1 MNKKFNTETEHT
13 IKTGWKIFLCLFAGA
28 IAAGGVYLIG
38 LGVTGKNEWI
48 LLIVGIALTLFGVIV
63 YLDIRATKIIIS
75 QYGIVRKGIFSRKE
89 LLITD
94 IEGYGMKLGKL
105 YLKPKSELG
114 KKAIYL
120 NDVPYFTNPGGI
132 SDWLMMNCKNLD
144 AGQHHA
150 SANEV
155 FNDSSLG
162 NSSDEVLIAL
172 KKAKRLCSW
181 LNYTGAAICIWV
193 FVYPRPYDYAILT
206 GIIYPL
212 LMVVVFFLKRDTI
225 ILDSKR
231 RNESSVKPSLYP
243 SLSTALFMPLVGLSV
258 RAFVDYKLVHL
269 GDVFLPA
276 LIMIIILGV
285 VFYSILTGAKEKI
298 RSSTSTRV
306 YATIFVIAYSFIV
319 PVIVNCNF
327 DSGEPK
333 VYPAKIISQAIYEN
347 PKPIIYNLTLTKW
360 GPSEGGD
367 IEVSKSLYE
376 QVKKGDTVHVIVK
389 PGLFKMPWFYIAR

>member
-13 IKTGWKIFLCLFAGA
+13 IQTGWKIFLCLFAGA

-48 LLIVGIALTLFGVIV
+48 LLIIGIALTVLGVIV

-89 LLITD
+89 LLIAD
-94 IEGYGMKLGKL
+94 IEGYGIKRSKL
-105 YLKPKSELG
+105 YLKPKNESG
-114 KKAIYL
+114 KAIYL
-120 NDVPYFTNPGGI
+120 NDFTFFTNHGGI
-132 SDWLMMNCKNLD
+132 SGWLKMNCKNLD
-144 AGQHHA
+144 AEQYHA
-150 SANEV
+150 RV
-155 FNDSSLG
+155 
-162 NSSDEVLIAL
+162 DEVLNDTTLGNTSNERLAVL
-172 KKAKRLCSW
+172 KKAKWLCSW
-181 LNYTGAAICIWV
+181 FNYTGAAICIWV
-193 FVYPRPYDYAILT
+193 FIYPRPYDYAILT
-206 GIIYPL
+206 GMIYPL
-212 LMVVVFFLKRDTI
+212 LMVAVFYLKKDTI
-225 ILDSKR
+225 TLNGSRVKA
-231 RNESSVKPSLYP
+231 VKPSLYP

-258 RAFVDYKLVHL
+258 RAFVDYKLVRL
-269 GDVFLPA
+269 TDVFLPA

-285 VFYSILTGAKEKI
+285 VFYSILMGAKEKVQ
-298 RSSTSTRV
+298 SSTTTRV
-306 YATIFVIAYSFIV
+306 YAAIFVVAYSFIA
-319 PVIVNCNF
+319 PMIVNCNF
-327 DSGEPK
+327 DYGKPN

-347 PKPIIYNLTLTKW
+347 PKPVIYNLTLTKW